1 MFLMSLLELGL
12 VALHAVTG
20 WLIAELSI
28 IDWVEVPGDIGD
40 NTRVL
45 CRITNT
51 YREIRYK
58 LVLDHGYRIEWRETW
73 VHRIGTSGSTKSLSP
88 AKRRVGEVTVKK
100 TIEG

>member
-1 MFLMSLLELGL
+1 MSLLELGL

-28 IDWVEVPGDIGD
+28 IDWVEGAPSSHVPFSVPGDIGD

-58 LVLDHGYRIEWRETW
+58 LVRVLSVGMTQ
-73 VHRIGTSGSTKSLSP
+73 VALLLNLLNVIGTVAPDGIWQPL
-88 AKRRVGEVTVKK
+88 
-100 TIEG
+100 